1 MRFTKI
7 IFFLLSITLS
17 SCVTNSYQD
26 FRSENRHNISKIKSG
41 NLLSQVEQI
50 MGDKIADGDIS
61 GARNEVIRN
70 PYKTE
75 NIEFKGNTY
84 LIYYYYTEYIGDK
97 SWETGVTPVIFLN
110 DKVAGIGWRS
120 MESLGLESPSRTF
133 KMR

>member
-1 MRFTKI
+1 M
-7 IFFLLSITLS
+7 
-17 SCVTNSYQD
+17 
-26 FRSENRHNISKIKSG
+26 
-41 NLLSQVEQI
+41 SQVEQI